1 MRLETLLTLLQFSDG
16 LFPAGAYAHSFG
28 IETLIEDGYVTD
40 REAVAKFLHAHLE
53 GSAGPCDAVAAV
65 NAQRAAIASD
75 LNACFN
81 LDLMLD
87 AIKVAAETREAS
99 TQLGRQTLRI
109 AATLLHDALASA
121 YARAVNTRS
130 TPGHHAVVFGIIGGT
145 CGWPFDATAAA
156 LLYSSTV
163 AIVGAATR
171 LIPLGQ
177 TESQRLVNE
186 ALPLIT
192 KLAGDA
198 TRLKLAD
205 MFTFAPALEIAAMRH
220 AQLEARLF
228 KS

>member
-1 MRLETLLTLLQFSDG
+1 MRIETLLTLLQYSDG

-28 IETLIEDGYVTD
+28 LETLIEDGRVTD
-40 REAVAKFLHAHLE
+40 RGAVAKFLQAHLE

-65 NAQRAAIASD
+65 NALRAAIARD

-81 LDLMLD
+81 VDLMLD
-87 AIKVAAETREAS
+87 AMKVAAETRDAS

-109 AATLLHDALASA
+109 AATLIPDALASA
-121 YARAVNTRS
+121 YARAANNRS
-130 TPGHHAVVFGIIGGT
+130 TPGHHAVVFGIIGGAY
-145 CGWPFDATAAA
+145 GWPAAATAAA
-156 LLYSSTV
+156 LLYSSIV
-163 AIVGAATR
+163 AVVAAATR

-177 TESQRLVNE
+177 TESQRLINE

-192 KLAGDA
+192 RLAGDA
-198 TRLKLAD
+198 TRLTPAD
-205 MFTFAPALEIAAMRH
+205 MFTFAPALEIAVMRH